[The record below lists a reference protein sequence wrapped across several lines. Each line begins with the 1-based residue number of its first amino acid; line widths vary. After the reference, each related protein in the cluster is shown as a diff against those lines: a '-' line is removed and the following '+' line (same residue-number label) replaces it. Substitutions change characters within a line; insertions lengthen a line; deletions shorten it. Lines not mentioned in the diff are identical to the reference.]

1 MPSASFPA
9 AKLTYD
15 KSGKPTLTIGS
26 AKISG
31 DIIAADGVAFSPIQG
46 VEDFGTLRLEL
57 FVSEL
62 STGRNP
68 AEDAD
73 ASVKNPDE
81 DADA

>member
-1 MPSASFPA
+1 MPSTSFPA

-15 KSGKPTLTIGS
+15 KNGMIFLTIGS

-31 DIIAADGVAFSPIQG
+31 DLIAADSVAFSPIPG
-46 VEDFGTLRLEL
+46 VEDFGTLNLEL

-62 STGRNP
+62 STGKNP

-73 ASVKNPDE
+73 A
-81 DADA
+81 